1 MEGYNEFIGKM
12 HAKIQLDLSKY
23 KENQLK
29 RRIIQFMERYKHS
42 DFRSFLNFLEHDADA
57 LAKFRDYVTINT
69 SEFFRDVK
77 VFNYINDHIIGEW
90 GRERKP
96 VKVWSAGCSVGAEA
110 YSTSILCLQKNIKN
124 VSILATDYDR
134 SILVKAKTGEFTST
148 YLKNVAPEIQNR
160 YFENSQN
167 SYLIKNEVKNSV
179 LFKEHNLLADPFPR
193 EYDLI
198 LCRNVFIYFNSD
210 VQQDLIMRFAQATKT
225 GGYFVIGSSEFIAAP
240 ERFGLEKQSFSVYRK
255 VG

>member
-1 MEGYNEFIGKM
+1 MEGYNEFIEKM
-12 HAKIQLDLSKY
+12 HVKIQLDLSKY

-29 RRIIQFMERYKHS
+29 RRIIQFMERYKYN
-42 DFRSFLNFLEHDADA
+42 DFRSFLHFLEHDADA

-77 VFNYINDHIIGEW
+77 VFNYINDHIISEW
-90 GRERKP
+90 SRERKP
-96 VKVWSAGCSVGAEA
+96 ARVWSAGCSVGAEA
-110 YSTSILCLQKNIKN
+110 YSISILCLQKNLKN

-134 SILVKAKTGEFTST
+134 SILAKAKAGEFSPT
-148 YLKNVAPEIQNR
+148 YLKNVTSEIRAR

-167 SYLIKNEVKNSV
+167 SYLIKNEAKNSV
-179 LFKEHNLLADPFPR
+179 TFKEHNLLADQFPK

-198 LCRNVFIYFNSD
+198 LCRNVFIYFNND
-210 VQQDLIMRFAQATKT
+210 VQQDLIKRFAQATKA

-240 ERFGLEKQSFSVYRK
+240 ERFGLEKQSYSVYRK
-255 VG
+255 VI